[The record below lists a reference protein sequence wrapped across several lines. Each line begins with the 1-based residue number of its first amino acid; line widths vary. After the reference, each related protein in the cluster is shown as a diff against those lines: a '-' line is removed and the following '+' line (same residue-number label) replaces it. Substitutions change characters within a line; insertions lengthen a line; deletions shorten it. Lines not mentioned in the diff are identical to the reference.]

1 MMFGPKLSTV
11 FASRWKA
18 LAWAFCI
25 LLTAY
30 CTVPSPDETDQGQ
43 DQSQGQDR
51 PKSFMGYQLDKG
63 GEKPVN
69 PWAKD
74 AP

>member
-18 LAWAFCI
+18 LAWALSI

-30 CTVPSPDETDQGQ
+30 CTVPSPDETDQDDGK
-43 DQSQGQDR
+43 
-51 PKSFMGYQLDKG
+51 PKSFMGYKLDKG
-63 GEKPVN
+63 EEKPVN

-74 AP
+74 TP